1 MKKISATIVAF
12 MLAFPLATQAADP
25 LPRGKPED
33 VGMSSARL
41 AQIAKYTNGQIADGQ
56 IAGAVVAIAR
66 RGQLVYFEAF
76 GHRDKAAG
84 TPMTTDAIFS
94 LASMT
99 KPMTAVAA
107 LQLHEQSRLPMDE
120 PLATYFPKFA
130 DRPVAVLDTAKDAI
144 VDKVPPLRQ
153 ITIQDLYRHTSGLSY
168 GGSGT
173 TVLHKMYPP
182 SSNGAARTLTG
193 AELLDKLSALPA
205 PYQPG
210 TQWEYSFGLDV
221 LGLVVEKLVGKSLG
235 QSLQETLWG
244 PLGMVDTGFVV
255 PAAKATRYAHALPV
269 DPITGKPQSVP
280 SPMEA
285 TKFECGGGC
294 GVGTAGDYLRFAQM
308 LLGNGR
314 IGDTRIL
321 SRKTVEYMISN
332 QLAPDVRTS
341 QLRNFYADQSFGL
354 SVAVRTQPGIA
365 RTTGSVG
372 EYSWPGAYGT
382 YWWADPSE
390 ELAVVW
396 MAATASPAMTLRHR
410 YAIKALVTQ
419 AIDE

>member
-1 MKKISATIVAF
+1 MTKISATIIAC
-12 MLAFPLATQAADP
+12 MLGLPFAANAADP
-25 LPRGKPED
+25 LPRSKPED
-33 VGMSSARL
+33 VGMSSGRL

-56 IAGAVVAIAR
+56 IAGAVVAVAR

-76 GHRDKAAG
+76 GHRDKTAG

-107 LQLHEQSRLPMDE
+107 LQLHEQGRLPMDE

-130 DRPVAVLDTAKDAI
+130 DRAVAVLDTAKDAI
-144 VDKVPPLRQ
+144 VDKVPPVRQ

-173 TVLHKMYPP
+173 TALHRMYPP

-193 AELLDKLSALPA
+193 PELLDKLSSLPA

-210 TQWEYSFGLDV
+210 TMWEYSFGLDV
-221 LGLVVEKLVGKSLG
+221 LGLVVEKITGKPLG
-235 QSLQETLWG
+235 QSLQETVWK

-255 PAAKATRYAHALPV
+255 PAAKAARYAHALPV
-269 DPITGKPQSVP
+269 DPITGKPQAVP
-280 SPMEA
+280 SPMEP

-294 GVGTAGDYLRFAQM
+294 AVGTAADYLRFAQM

-314 IGDTRIL
+314 IGETRIL
-321 SRKTVEYMISN
+321 GRKTVEYMVAN
-332 QLAPDVRTS
+332 QLAPDVRTG
-341 QLRNFYADQSFGL
+341 QLRNFFADHGFGL
-354 SVAVRTQPGIA
+354 SVAVRTQTGVV
-365 RTTGSVG
+365 RTTGSAG
-372 EYSWPGAYGT
+372 EYSWPGGYGT
-382 YWWADPSE
+382 YWWADPNE

-396 MAATASPAMTLRHR
+396 MAAAPSPAMTLRHR
-410 YAIKALVTQ
+410 YAIKALVTE
-419 AIDE
+419 AIDD